1 MLGIG
6 LVYSLIKE
14 FIVMR
19 LEALLANKKAIW
31 LKIKDKNNPIV
42 QPLSPPPPPFV
53 EKTVETWYS
62 VKLQYTVHINYLM
75 L

>member
-42 QPLSPPPPPFV
+42 QPLSPPPPH
-53 EKTVETWYS
+53 
-62 VKLQYTVHINYLM
+62 L
-75 L
+75 